1 MSTLNPST
9 TIIPGDTGACGYYRL
24 IQVANM
30 LQGIGKEV
38 YLFPPTKFKG
48 IGQDIIYTQR
58 ITSNGSLEPLLKF
71 KESTGVKLIVDF
83 DDLTWLYKGEGLPD
97 YNYCKTK
104 VDCKANTE
112 AMEKYAA
119 KVIDKATCSTE
130 YLKNAL
136 SEFIDPK
143 KITVMPNRLSVK
155 DWLFDTATS
164 IPEEDIFM
172 YAGSATHYDN
182 ANKKSGDFN
191 NGWIKYLSN
200 KKVITMAN
208 TPYFIKPVAAF
219 PGYPMS
225 TYPRSFC
232 NIARKAKF
240 VIAPLADNVFNKC
253 KSDLKLLESSAIG
266 RVCLVSDFPDS
277 PYKDAHPYQKI
288 PVNATAQT
296 IEFIVER
303 AKEHYGEILKYQYE
317 YLSKRWLDNH
327 IQEYVDFLK

>member
-1 MSTLNPST
+1 MGFKSHIGAKFSSLRFIFRNVSIRFVLILPS
-9 TIIPGDTGACGYYRL
+9 A
-24 IQVANM
+24 
-30 LQGIGKEV
+30 K
-38 YLFPPTKFKG
+38 
-48 IGQDIIYTQR
+48 
-58 ITSNGSLEPLLKF
+58 
-71 KESTGVKLIVDF
+71 
-83 DDLTWLYKGEGLPD
+83 
-97 YNYCKTK
+97 
-104 VDCKANTE
+104 
-112 AMEKYAA
+112 KYAA

-155 DWLFDTATS
+155 DWLFDTATT

-182 ANKKSGDFN
+182 ANKKPGDFN

-208 TPYFIKPVAAF
+208 TPYFIKPVATF

-253 KSDLKLLESSAIG
+253 KSPLKLLECCAVG
-266 RVCLVSDFPDS
+266 RVCLVSDFPDC
-277 PYKDAHPYQKI
+277 PYSQLAHEYQKI
-288 PVNATAQT
+288 PVDATAQT
-296 IEFIVER
+296 IDFIVER
-303 AKEHYGEILKYQYE
+303 AKKNYGEILQHQYNILKD
-317 YLSKRWLDNH
+317 YWLDNH

>member
-9 TIIPGDTGACGYYRL
+9 TIIPGDIGACGYYRL

-30 LQGIGKEV
+30 LQSIGKDV

-71 KESTGVKLIVDF
+71 KETTGIKLIVDF

-130 YLKNAL
+130 YLKEAL
-136 SEFIDPK
+136 SEYIDPK
-143 KITVMPNRLSVK
+143 KITVMPNRLCVK
-155 DWLFDTATS
+155 DWLFDTATT

-172 YAGSATHYDN
+172 YAGSATHYPLDG
-182 ANKKSGDFN
+182 KSYGDFS
-191 NGWIKYLSN
+191 NGWVKYLQN
-200 KKVITMAN
+200 KKVITMSN
-208 TPYFIKPVAAF
+208 TPNFIKPIATF

-232 NIARKAKF
+232 NIGRKAKF
-240 VIAPLADNVFNKC
+240 IIAPLADNVFNKC

-317 YLSKRWLDNH
+317 YLSKRWLDNN
-327 IQEYVDFLK
+327 IQEYVNILK